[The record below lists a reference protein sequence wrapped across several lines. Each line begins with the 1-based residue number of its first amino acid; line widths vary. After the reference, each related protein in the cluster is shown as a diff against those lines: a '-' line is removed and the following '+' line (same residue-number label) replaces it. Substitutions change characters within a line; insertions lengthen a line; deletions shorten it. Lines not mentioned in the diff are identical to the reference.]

1 MRKAKC
7 TTKKALSVF
16 LSLLMIM
23 TSISVMFATTASAAT
38 YDESIAEL
46 AEALK
51 SDTVAN
57 LSIPSAVSS
66 SSGSG
71 TTRHITYTTTIKV
84 DTYAEYV
91 EMLDLFNLIN
101 AAVELST
108 YYSGDKRQCTDDK
121 CEGDSST
128 VLCGNTYLVHEG
140 IAASLQ
146 EVMGSTDY
154 AAYNVATLL
163 DAVFYMPTSDTNYTY
178 YGTSSSSHNND
189 TTNSNVAEWFKTVT
203 EVYTDDVQGYL
214 ASDDVSTYDTVSD
227 PVSLGF
233 SYTITL
239 SRVQYSSTDSCGG
252 ATYHYHLAFNSS
264 WTPYLDLSESGI
276 NDNTEAAETVTAFAE
291 YLDELFANE
300 NYSSFV
306 NLMALGTTAVEELN
320 DEITEKYESILDYIG
335 SVDVFNKLY
344 ADYLDAFNTLLANLQ
359 ACIEMEEYI
368 DTCNTITAWVDEHP
382 DYGTYNYGGFDYD
395 TMVADYADYIVM
407 YNTISV
413 SDEAVAYLT
422 DFGYFNYDYYTN
434 FTDNVVVYDL
444 AEIYEIAE
452 ALYNDNADVYSELTT
467 EEQSVIYSA
476 LTAEIDKIAAY
487 SEQVVNTIYP
497 DGYQYLLD
505 LQEELYCVI
514 QDCVVFFMTNTA
526 EAAVAYDTDDIYT
539 VIESVDD
546 NAASLSE
553 LYAEIEESSGSERAD
568 ELLGTLVAMAATL
581 KEDLYNVLNDRF
593 ASEVDFAYD
602 AYIALGEPTT
612 LSVKSYAKINA
623 AFGQLEDDILEYLT
637 AAGED
642 GRVTE
647 ETLYKYNYVYEAIY
661 DEYLS
666 FKATFGLNAYEQSVI
681 EYESRDVYED
691 EDVVKTESYDVTED
705 TILKTVSKVD
715 EFLTGD
721 TFNDLIG
728 TDLGSALDSLLTSYV
743 YTDDMLNLL
752 IEYLYPL
759 VADEFVNV
767 WAGLPSVYTVEDGST
782 LNSLLNSDPV
792 NFTLNID
799 SVDVATQNV
808 GLYLFPQTL
817 GAYIEEAYPEYAD
830 VAAVLQSCTTS
841 ASKSPWKDSAL
852 YDEDGNLNLQ
862 WGITDKESFISAATA
877 ALSGLEPL
885 LMSLLCNQTFS
896 AENVSIGTGSGHAYA
911 TVAIITVTVDID
923 ITSINLTL
931 TMDACDG
938 YNNAL
943 APIFEAL
950 GVTAPDG
957 SQFTGTE
964 DIVRGILDPIEALID
979 NIAEAP
985 LETVLSILPNLCYAL
1000 STDMISELLNMLNLD
1015 ITYAATASYSYDAS
1029 VTSGSGTTG
1038 VLMGD
1043 SISLNIGDMI
1053 DLNSLIDLSDGL
1065 DSIFALLG
1073 LDLPEIDDAQVATLG
1088 ELVAVDTVR
1097 TDYIYDETQVVLSDG
1112 SSLEEGQAA
1121 SVDADIAGVTYYIL
1135 DYVVDLLKDTEAV
1148 ENLLGM
1154 FLDDDVVSTVMG
1166 ILDALD
1172 LRDNGDVIAAVVE
1185 LLNAEF
1191 YGDVDFE
1198 YADTSAAGTYD
1209 YTANE
1214 LYTTYWSEE
1223 KANYITDNFNEFVVK
1238 VCDLFGLD
1246 LTELLSGL
1254 IDDNLYSV
1262 SIVTTIVDAVNGL
1275 LETYLT
1281 DSVMDILEVVDD
1293 YINISITD
1301 VVNSLMSYTIAE
1313 DAFETGDR
1321 DAFLAALVDYIT
1333 PVVPLLKLFLVDDAN
1348 ITAVD
1353 ELVTIYS
1360 YNGYESAVIP
1370 ILEALGCNPDSIVP
1384 YDEFAALSDE
1394 EMVYAVIDPVF
1405 ELLDYVLEDPINN
1418 IMEILPNIIWFINSD
1433 GLQQSIDNLLR
1444 PVYAVLDVIRPVIDI
1459 DLVINLNMNEI
1470 LADLLASAWE
1480 SLGIT
1485 LPGYAELSSIVLTM
1499 GTATTYTSATGNE
1512 AVYISFDADSSAD
1525 FLTGLVRAVVYTLI
1539 YEDNIAAV
1547 IAYVDENTSLSDDAV
1562 SALES
1567 FLESAATLGEDGVLN
1582 ALFLLFFGLDTG
1594 VDAAIATRT
1603 LVSEEILAA
1612 LESIGFSGASE
1623 FSEYLVNIENIITQM
1638 TDSVDSLLNLDS
1650 ESSITSFFRKIADF
1664 FIKIFNAFA
1673 SLFKMS

>member
-57 LSIPSAVSS
+57 LNIPSAVYS

-71 TTRHITYTTTIKV
+71 SNRVVYYTTTIKV
-84 DTYAEYV
+84 DTYDEYV
-91 EMLDLFNLIN
+91 EVLELFKLID
-101 AAVELST
+101 AAAQLSSYFT
-108 YYSGDKRQCTDDK
+108 
-121 CEGDSST
+121 DSSRVCSGGT
-128 VLCGNTYLVHEG
+128 CAGNGEALVCGNTYLVKCG
-140 IAASLQ
+140 VSASLQ
-146 EVMGSTDY
+146 YEMGSSDY

-163 DAVFYMPTSDTNYTY
+163 DAVFYMPTNGANYTY
-178 YGTSSSSHNND
+178 YNDGSSHNSAQS
-189 TTNSNVAEWFKTVT
+189 NSSVAANFQTITK
-203 EVYTDDVQGYL
+203 VYTDDIQGYL

-227 PVSLGF
+227 TISLGF
-233 SYTITL
+233 TYTIQL
-239 SRVQYSSTDSCGG
+239 GRVNYQTGSVLKTN
-252 ATYHYHLAFNSS
+252 HYHLAFNTSYS
-264 WTPYLDLSESGI
+264 DYFTLNESGI
-276 NDNTEAAETVTAFAE
+276 NDNTEAAATVTAFAE
-291 YLDELFANE
+291 YLDGLFANE

-306 NLMALGTTAVEELN
+306 NLMALGTTSVEELN
-320 DEITEKYESILDYIG
+320 DEITEKYEAILDYVG

-395 TMVADYADYIVM
+395 TMVADYADYMVM

-444 AEIYEIAE
+444 AGIYEIAE
-452 ALYNDNADVYSELTT
+452 ALYNENADVYSELTT

-505 LQEELYCVI
+505 LREELYCVI

-539 VIESVDD
+539 VIEAVDD
-546 NAASLSE
+546 NAAALSD

-721 TFNDLIG
+721 TFNGLIG

-767 WAGLPSVYTVEDGST
+767 WADLPSVYTVEDGST
-782 LNSLLNSDPV
+782 LNSMLSSDPV
-792 NFTLNID
+792 AFSLSID
-799 SVDVATQNV
+799 SVDVATQSV

-841 ASKSPWKDSAL
+841 ASKSPWTDSAL

-896 AENVSIGTGSGHAYA
+896 AVNVNIGTGSGQAKASILSA
-911 TVAIITVTVDID
+911 TVTID

-985 LETVLSILPNLCYAL
+985 LEMILSILPNLCYAL
-1000 STDMISELLNMLNLD
+1000 STDMISSLLNMLNLD
-1015 ITYAATASYSYDAS
+1015 ITYAATASYSYSALS
-1029 VTSGSGTTG
+1029 SIISGSGTTG

-1166 ILDALD
+1166 ILDALE

-1370 ILEALGCNPDSIVP
+1370 ILEALGCDPDSIVS

-1433 GLQQSIDNLLR
+1433 GLQQTIDNLLR

-1480 SLGIT
+1480 SLGIA

-1547 IAYVDENTSLSDDAV
+1547 IAYVDENTSLSNDAV